1 LTRKKFKRVVKA
13 GYNQRRK
20 TLKNAMKPFELI
32 NENEIAD
39 LLALR
44 AEQLSVDDFIKLTN
58 HVR

>member
-20 TLKNAMKPFELI
+20 NLRNAMKPFEII

>member
-1 LTRKKFKRVVKA
+1 
-13 GYNQRRK
+13 
-20 TLKNAMKPFELI
+20 LKNAMKPFEII